1 MGPRVCGT
9 NVVVGLDRAQSGRS
23 SPASPSTR
31 QTWPELVKR
40 VEHVRRSRIC
50 RTEDAIAR
58 SLLKTLTGLGAIHAG
73 DVPLRTARYELS
85 LWSDDRQTASEEDL
99 DAVASIEGHID
110 ITGIA
115 EAVVLAG
122 PGTLTL
128 TLEDGRRLAFELTG
142 TGGAIV
148 GRGWLP

>member
-1 MGPRVCGT
+1 M
-9 NVVVGLDRAQSGRS
+9 
-23 SPASPSTR
+23 
-31 QTWPELVKR
+31 WPELLKR

-50 RTEDAIAR
+50 RTEDTIAK
-58 SLLKTLTGLGAIHAG
+58 SHLKTLTGIGAIHAG

-85 LWSDDRQTASEEDL
+85 LWSDDRQTAPEEDL
-99 DAVASIEGHID
+99 EAVASIEGHID

-148 GRGWLP
+148 GRGW

>member
-1 MGPRVCGT
+1 MEADRSTHAAPGVPVSGK
-9 NVVVGLDRAQSGRS
+9 VGKAAG
-23 SPASPSTR
+23 
-31 QTWPELVKR
+31 
-40 VEHVRRSRIC
+40 RSRIC
-50 RTEDAIAR
+50 RTEDAIAKR
-58 SLLKTLTGLGAIHAG
+58 LLETLTGVGPIHAG

-85 LWSDDRQTASEEDL
+85 LWSDDRQPAPEEDL
-99 DAVASIEGHID
+99 EAAASVEGHID

-122 PGTLTL
+122 PGSLTL

>member
-1 MGPRVCGT
+1 VCLFFLSNVNREPRT
-9 NVVVGLDRAQSGRS
+9 
-23 SPASPSTR
+23 
-31 QTWPELVKR
+31 VK
-40 VEHVRRSRIC
+40 RSRIC
-50 RTEDAIAR
+50 RTEDAIAKR
-58 SLLKTLTGLGAIHAG
+58 LVKSVTGTGAIHAG
-73 DVPLRTARYELS
+73 DVLLRTTTYELS
-85 LWSDDRQTASEEDL
+85 VWADDRQPASEEDL
-99 DAVASIEGHID
+99 EAGASIEGSID

-122 PGTLTL
+122 PGALTL

>member
-1 MGPRVCGT
+1 M
-9 NVVVGLDRAQSGRS
+9 SGSRRPLRLATLRECTDGIES
-23 SPASPSTR
+23 S
-31 QTWPELVKR
+31 E
-40 VEHVRRSRIC
+40 VESAP
-50 RTEDAIAR
+50 TEDAIAKR
-58 SLLKTLTGLGAIHAG
+58 LLETLTGVGPIHAG

-85 LWSDDRQTASEEDL
+85 LWSDDRQPAPEEDL
-99 DAVASIEGHID
+99 EAAASVEGHID

-122 PGTLTL
+122 PGSLTL